1 LDLRKE
7 IDMQVDIDFNVTDS
21 AQKEIK
27 KAMNESE
34 LNDHLVRVSVQGGG
48 CSGFM
53 YGLGFVE
60 KSDVDD
66 KADTVHKIGEV
77 DLVIDNKSLLFL
89 NGVTLD
95 WIDDLSQR
103 GFKFNNPNATK
114 SCGCGKSFQ

>member
-1 LDLRKE
+1 
-7 IDMQVDIDFNVTDS
+7 MQVDIDFNVTES

-27 KAMNESE
+27 RAMNESE

-60 KSDVDD
+60 KSDVDE
-66 KADTVHKIGEV
+66 KADMVHKVGEV
-77 DLVIDNKSLLFL
+77 ELVIDKKSLLFL

-95 WIDDLSQR
+95 WMDDLSQR

>member
-1 LDLRKE
+1 MK
-7 IDMQVDIDFNVTDS
+7 VDIDFMVTEA

-27 KAMNESE
+27 RAMEESE
-34 LNDHLVRVSVQGGG
+34 LNNHLVRVSVQGGG

-60 KSDVDD
+60 QE
-66 KADTVHKIGEV
+66 EV
-77 DLVIDNKSLLFL
+77 DEKTDVIQQYGDINLVVDRKSLLFL
-89 NGVTLD
+89 NGVTLE
-95 WIDDLSQR
+95 WVDDLSQR

>member
-27 KAMNESE
+27 KAMSESE